1 MSNQTVVKRADF
13 IRNIVKNQGMT
24 YALASSAFD
33 SVMQTVE
40 DGICAG
46 SKIQLGKIGAIVPV
60 RLDPRPVQ
68 MHFKRQGGVVIHQ
81 ERTYFLGSRI
91 KFKFRL
97 FKAFLQSKTLSWKLD

>member
-1 MSNQTVVKRADF
+1 MSNETVVKRADF
-13 IRNIVKNQGMT
+13 IRNIVKNEGLT
-24 YALASSAFD
+24 YAQASAAFD
-33 SVMQTVE
+33 AVIQTLE

-68 MHFKRQGGVVIHQ
+68 MHFRRQGNTVVHQ

-97 FKAFLQSKTLSWKLD
+97 FKAFLQSRTLSWKL